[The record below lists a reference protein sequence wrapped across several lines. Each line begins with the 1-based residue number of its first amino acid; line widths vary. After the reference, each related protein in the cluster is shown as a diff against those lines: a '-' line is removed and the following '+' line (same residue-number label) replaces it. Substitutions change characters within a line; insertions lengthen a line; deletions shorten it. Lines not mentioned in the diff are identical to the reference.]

1 MPTFTHGKNTRLYIS
16 DGTSIPAIAASGA
29 VAVAKV
35 YDLSTYCKEVS
46 FPSKMDTAETST
58 FGTQVKTYVQGLA
71 DRTLATSGSWEGIAA
86 ALSDTTA
93 ANPTSFDAL
102 VSGLIGAAQEVAFAY
117 GPTGNAA
124 GAIKYIGRAILTD
137 YQVMGG
143 IGSLVE
149 FSASFQVT
157 GNVTRGSF

>member
-16 DGTSIPAIAASGA
+16 DGTTTPTIPGTGA
-29 VAVAKV
+29 VSVAKV
-35 YDLSTYCKEVS
+35 YDISAFCKEVQ

-71 DRTLATSGSWEGIAA
+71 DRTISTSGSWEGAA
-86 ALSDTTA
+86 ASLTDTTA
-93 ANPTSFDAL
+93 ANATSFDAL
-102 VSGLIGAAQEVAFAY
+102 FSGLIGAAQEVKFVY
-117 GPTGNAA
+117 GPTGSGA
-124 GAIKYIGRAILTD
+124 GAVKYYGSAILTD

-149 FSASFQVT
+149 FSAQFQVS
-157 GNVTRGSF
+157 GNVSRGTF